1 MNFSINYIFIGM
13 FIGIVLLGAFN
24 ILYGMYR
31 GKQQEKK
38 SKEEETKDSAMH
50 LVRKLPEQDP
60 ETKLYHAV
68 IEQLGDCYHIQFGT
82 SLSTIVKSKE
92 QNVIPEATVD
102 ILLVDPIDFTPKL
115 AVFLTAGG
123 RIWSSDTKHKHLEA
137 MELLK
142 ETSLC
147 VLSLPKQ
154 DFYEAEVLVTEML
167 DALDDTKG
175 FYTDSGNEEPK

>member
-1 MNFSINYIFIGM
+1 MNFSFTYI
-13 FIGIVLLGAFN
+13 FIGIVLVGAAN
-24 ILYGMYR
+24 ILFGMFR
-31 GKQQEKK
+31 TRRENKAKPE
-38 SKEEETKDSAMH
+38 SVDDKDSAMH
-50 LVRKLPEQDP
+50 LLRRLPEQEP

-82 SLSTIVKSKE
+82 SLSTIVQSKV
-92 QNVIPEATVD
+92 QNEIPEAIVD
-102 ILLVDPIDFTPKL
+102 ILLVDPVDFTPKL

-123 RIWSSDTKHKHLEA
+123 RIWAGSSKCKHLEA

-154 DFYEAEVLVTEML
+154 EFYDVDALVTEML
-167 DALDDTKG
+167 DALDNTTG
-175 FYTDSGNEEPK
+175 FFGDGGAT

>member
-1 MNFSINYIFIGM
+1 MNFSFSYI

-24 ILYGMYR
+24 ILFGMFR
-31 GKQQEKK
+31 TKWDKK
-38 SKEEETKDSAMH
+38 ATSEELCTKDDARH

-82 SLSTIVKSKE
+82 SLSSIVKSKE
-92 QNVIPEATVD
+92 QNEIPEAIVD
-102 ILLVDPIDFTPKL
+102 ILLVDPVDFTPKL
-115 AVFLTAGG
+115 VVFLTAGG
-123 RIWSSDTKHKHLEA
+123 RLWSSDTKHKHLEA

-167 DALDDTKG
+167 DALDNSKG
-175 FYTDSGNEEPK
+175 FYSEPESKGN